1 MEGFFDNVKALVML
15 VNVVD
20 HEEWDV
26 GNGQVRWAT
35 CWFGGSLFWKKDRMT
50 LDFFGQEEV
59 VPTMI
64 HILSILK
71 SKCLSDVGGK
81 NV

>member
-1 MEGFFDNVKALVML
+1 
-15 VNVVD
+15 
-20 HEEWDV
+20 
-26 GNGQVRWAT
+26 
-35 CWFGGSLFWKKDRMT
+35 MT

>member
-1 MEGFFDNVKALVML
+1 
-15 VNVVD
+15 
-20 HEEWDV
+20 
-26 GNGQVRWAT
+26 
-35 CWFGGSLFWKKDRMT
+35 MT

-71 SKCLSDVGGK
+71 SKVLERVVSRDFLLIHLWRISNDRVQCL
-81 NV
+81 